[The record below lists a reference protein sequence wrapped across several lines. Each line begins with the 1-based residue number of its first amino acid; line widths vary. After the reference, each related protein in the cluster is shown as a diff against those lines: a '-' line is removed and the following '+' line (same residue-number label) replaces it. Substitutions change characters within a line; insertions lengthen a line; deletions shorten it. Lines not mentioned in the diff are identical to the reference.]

1 MDVQK
6 FTGAVV
12 SIVVVVILTVT
23 VLVPIIADNQLNENP
38 QAGAVLD
45 NASSI
50 NAILTIIPLL
60 VVVGIIIAVIGMF
73 LYKRK

>member
-12 SIVVVVILTVT
+12 SIVVVVIITVT
-23 VLVPIIADNQLNENP
+23 VLVPIIANNTIP
-38 QAGAVLD
+38 TTGTGSIA
-45 NASSI
+45 NAASL
-50 NAILTIIPLL
+50 NAIISIIPLL

-73 LYKRK
+73 LMKRSA

>member
-38 QAGAVLD
+38 QTGAVLD

-60 VVVGIIIAVIGMF
+60 GVVGIIIAVIGMF

>member
-23 VLVPIIADNQLNENP
+23 VLVPIIANNQLSTGE
-38 QAGAVLD
+38 GALA
-45 NASSI
+45 NAASI
-50 NAILTIIPLL
+50 NAILSIIPLL

-73 LYKRK
+73 LYKRNA